1 MEQQKA
7 RSRQRNGLG
16 IALVGRLG
24 SHSQRRIQATRLSVL
39 IGRMQWT
46 CLWMLQNADEAKMQ
60 TRCHRMFVGM
70 LRTGFGLVNIDDMCL
85 RPFRARIFSRW
96 LSRLSV
102 GLSVFSPEIS
112 ETAGFRWYIHAS
124 DFPPKSQTWW
134 DFEPAKMGSK
144 MLQVLHVESDVLK
157 GYRSFGGAISVYS
170 VSCMSNVIFN
180 PSLLNWSSLILTM
193 AHMTMISPLA
203 KNQGYSA

>member
-46 CLWMLQNADEAKMQ
+46 CLWLLQNADEAKMQ
-60 TRCHRMFVGM
+60 TSCSGMFVGM
-70 LRTGFGLVNIDDMCL
+70 LRTGFGLVNINDMCL

-96 LSRLSV
+96 LSV

-112 ETAGFRWYIHAS
+112 EITGFRWYIHAS
-124 DFPPKSQTWW
+124 DFPPKSQRWW

-144 MLQVLHVESDVLK
+144 CFMLKVMYWKVIVFWGGHIGLQRFVHVQCHFQPLPTKLVFAYFDRGSYGKMVPLHKVW
-157 GYRSFGGAISVYS
+157 
-170 VSCMSNVIFN
+170 M
-180 PSLLNWSSLILTM
+180 
-193 AHMTMISPLA
+193 
-203 KNQGYSA
+203 